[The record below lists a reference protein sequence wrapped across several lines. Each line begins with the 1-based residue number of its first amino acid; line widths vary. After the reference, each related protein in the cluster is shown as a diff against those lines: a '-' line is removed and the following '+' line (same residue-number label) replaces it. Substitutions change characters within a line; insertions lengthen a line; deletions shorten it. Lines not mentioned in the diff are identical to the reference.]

1 MKTHN
6 LNLTDNITI
15 SNQPAIP
22 LRLHVQKTI
31 EAYLDHFDN
40 HSHDQLYNLVFKEVE
55 IGLLTSIMQYTKGN
69 QYKAAKILGIARGT
83 LIKKLKSYAL
93 LCID

>member
-1 MKTHN
+1 
-6 LNLTDNITI
+6 
-15 SNQPAIP
+15 
-22 LRLHVQKTI
+22 
-31 EAYLDHFDN
+31 
-40 HSHDQLYNLVFKEVE
+40 
-55 IGLLTSIMQYTKGN
+55 MQYTKGN